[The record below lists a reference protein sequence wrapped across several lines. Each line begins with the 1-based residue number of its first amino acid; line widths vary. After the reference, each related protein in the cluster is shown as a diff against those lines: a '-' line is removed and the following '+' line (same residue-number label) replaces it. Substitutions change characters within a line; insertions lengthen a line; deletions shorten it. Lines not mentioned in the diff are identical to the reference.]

1 MVKRPSPSTTVRP
14 PPPASSVRPE
24 DLDLA
29 KRDALLQLKIG
40 RSAHFSAVLVSTA
53 LAVDAI
59 LLLFLLP
66 TLPTLAG
73 SDRGWVAFAH
83 SFYLIPPIVGGLIL
97 ATVGLAS
104 KWGSFQLW
112 PWEAHFAT
120 SVGGFAVMVL
130 AVVLYALRIATYG
143 PTGHLALYPALVP
156 LVLAGTSVA
165 LLGVVT
171 TWRPWGIRQ
180 WICAVTAVAPVA
192 TAVLIFVPSATPK
205 GPSEALAVSLLL
217 SAILYQTSGS
227 FLHLG
232 SSGTAAHEE
241 AVVLYGQSRIVRLAG
256 EVQQR
261 DEAIRF
267 REAALVKRE
276 ADTESTEAALL
287 RHRETQRERESRIE
301 QLEAGCRN
309 LADTLAQ
316 RERDIAGREAALE
329 VKAKGVDERAKEVG
343 RRGQELGRQVPE
355 LATREQRL
363 AKQEGDLARRE
374 VELQHRAHDLD
385 RRQST
390 VAEGEN
396 RMTARRKEID
406 QKTAELLRR
415 EGEVAAR
422 ERTQA
427 PGTGASR
434 PALTA
439 QDLAAR
445 ETRAQHLKTLLDEQ
459 NVQLGR
465 RAKDVSE
472 QAKAA
477 ETKLRQIAER
487 QASLASREAALAQ
500 REGDLE
506 ERLKA
511 ADERRLQ
518 FETALRDYQQRLDEV
533 GLQQISAAQKGADL
547 DRNLRSNA
555 ERERALEEREA
566 KLRTASADLDRREGM
581 IVLRERSVDADEAEV
596 SLRRQAIAR
605 ETDLPFAGLLAVAA
619 ADHAEA
625 DVGAP
630 SYRSARG
637 RRGPPAAAPTPE
649 PDAALDSGTL
659 AAPVA
664 RKHPERLPTGTPRLD
679 DLLLGGLPP
688 RSHVVLV
695 GDAFSGK
702 EIALYAFIAEGL
714 KRGEPALL
722 VTAARS
728 CAEISESLGVVL
740 PQFREYEQ
748 MRSVTWIDASGSGTP
763 AGPNVLVAKGSDDR
777 AGILTSLVQAA
788 KQAEETA
795 RGGTFRVGF
804 FGLSAIL
811 AHADERLSFSFLQNV
826 VGILKPRNALAMY
839 ALEAGALSEAQ
850 VESLLGRMDGAIVFR
865 QDRDRTYLSVKGF
878 GDVATRE
885 WVEARATSR
894 SLIVG
899 SFALERI
906 R

>member
-1 MVKRPSPSTTVRP
+1 MVKKPSPSSTVQP
-14 PPPASSVRPE
+14 PPPASPVRPE

-83 SFYLIPPIVGGLIL
+83 SFYLIPPIAGGLII
-97 ATVGLAS
+97 AVVGLAS

-171 TWRPWGIRQ
+171 TWRPWGARQ

-192 TAVLIFVPSATPK
+192 TAALIFVPSAAPK

-241 AVVLYGQSRIVRLAG
+241 AVVLSGQSRIVRLAG
-256 EVQQR
+256 EVQKR

-276 ADTESTEAALL
+276 ADTESAEAAL
-287 RHRETQRERESRIE
+287 RRNHEAQRERESRIE

-316 RERDIAGREAALE
+316 RERDVAGREATLE
-329 VKAKGVDERAKEVG
+329 VKAKGVDERAKEVE
-343 RRGQELGRQVPE
+343 RRTRELGRQVPE

-396 RMTARRKEID
+396 RVTARRKEID

-422 ERTQA
+422 ERAPA
-427 PGTGASR
+427 PGTGSARATSV
-434 PALTA
+434 A

-445 ETRAQHLKTLLDEQ
+445 EARAQHLKTLLDEQ

-465 RAKDVSE
+465 RAKEVSE
-472 QAKAA
+472 QAQAA

-518 FETALRDYQQRLDEV
+518 FETALRDYQARLDEV
-533 GLQQISAAQKGADL
+533 GLQQITAAQKGADL
-547 DRNLRSNA
+547 DRNLSSIA
-555 ERERALEEREA
+555 ERERALGEREA
-566 KLRTASADLDRREGM
+566 RLRSASAELDRREGT
-581 IVLRERSVDADEAEV
+581 IVLRERSVDADVAEV
-596 SLRRQAIAR
+596 SLRRQAIGR
-605 ETDLPFAGLLAVAA
+605 EADLPFAGLLAVAA
-619 ADHAEA
+619 ADRAEA
-625 DVGAP
+625 DAGAP
-630 SYRSARG
+630 SYRFARG
-637 RRGPPAAAPTPE
+637 RRGPPGAPTPVT
-649 PDAALDSGTL
+649 DSAPGSDTL
-659 AAPVA
+659 AAPA
-664 RKHPERLPTGTPRLD
+664 GRKHPDRLPTGTPRLD

-688 RSHVVLV
+688 RSHVVLL

-702 EIALYAFIAEGL
+702 EIALYAYIAEGL

-728 CAEISESLGVVL
+728 SAEISESLGVVL

-748 MRSVTWIDASGSGTP
+748 MRSVTWIDASGSGAP

-788 KQAEETA
+788 KQAEEA
-795 RGGTFRVGF
+795 AKGGTFRVGF
-804 FGLSAIL
+804 FGLSALL
-811 AHADERLSFSFLQNV
+811 AHADERSSFSFLQNF

-865 QDRDRTYLSVKGF
+865 QERDRTYLSVKGF

-885 WVEARATSR
+885 WVEVRATSR
-894 SLIVG
+894 NLIVG